1 MFFVRLYKP
10 SAYVISVKVNTSIY
24 SNLQF
29 FSGEISLVLFQ
40 KNRYSFH
47 LIFFWVSIDNFEVG

>member
-24 SNLQF
+24 SSNLQF
-29 FSGEISLVLFQ
+29 FSGEIPLVLFQ

-47 LIFFWVSIDNFEVG
+47 LIFFFGFQLTIFK

>member
-24 SNLQF
+24 SSNLQF
-29 FSGEISLVLFQ
+29 FSGEIPLVLFQ
-40 KNRYSFH
+40 KKWVQFSSN
-47 LIFFWVSIDNFEVG
+47 IFFGVSIDNF

>member
-24 SNLQF
+24 IYSNLQF
-29 FSGEISLVLFQ
+29 FSGEIPLVLFQ

-47 LIFFWVSIDNFEVG
+47 LIFFWGFN